1 MKLRLRD
8 PHARFSPCRIQIPP
22 IRIIRVPIRLLITRI
37 TALNTRCIVHLEC
50 TVKLIRAGIV
60 CGFAILNCKYPPAEP
75 EALRSLAPQRGLFA
89 TVESKSKNNSKSTES
104 KARAYS
110 RNCQTSTA
118 SPAEPGGLPIGLE
131 CRQCAYA

>member
-1 MKLRLRD
+1 MRYTK
-8 PHARFSPCRIQIPP
+8 AS
-22 IRIIRVPIRLLITRI
+22 
-37 TALNTRCIVHLEC
+37 
-50 TVKLIRAGIV
+50 
-60 CGFAILNCKYPPAEP
+60 CKYPPAEP

-118 SPAEPGGLPIGLE
+118 SPAEPGGLPIGLDIDLRKSDHLISFRK
-131 CRQCAYA
+131 CLRLPGKRGAMPL